1 MIFLL
6 QKVGDLFTSR
16 SIPKWQTWVGA
27 GWLIGS
33 AKLPSQL
40 AGGLANQAA
49 WLVGLWF
56 GWLAGLSAYWMVGW
70 LAGKRGGLL
79 AGWHTGWQAGGRR
92 EDPPAN
98 VLIAWLVA
106 CRSLAEFV

>member
-6 QKVGDLFTSR
+6 QKVGNLFTSR

-40 AGGLANQAA
+40 AGGLASKAA
-49 WLVGLWF
+49 WLIGLWF

-70 LAGKRGGLL
+70 LAG
-79 AGWHTGWQAGGRR
+79 WQAG
-92 EDPPAN
+92 
-98 VLIAWLVA
+98 WLVGG
-106 CRSLAEFV
+106 LADWLASWGAAGGPAR